1 MRKGLIPMEAYI
13 AILAAF
19 TVPLSVYTRLPMWAT
34 YVTWAGAFLV
44 APNAEGIR
52 KLFPTLTLGTISGM
66 IFFIFAF
73 TLDPLIGS
81 VAVTNSVIVFV
92 MTLTLLY
99 VARIPT
105 FALVPG
111 IFFGFSCYV
120 AVAISAQVTTISGL
134 FVPWLYATITL
145 LLGPPLAWLSVAPYV
160 PREIQGGVPRVSV
173 AAAEDAAASS

>member
-44 APNAEGIR
+44 APNAEGIK
-52 KLFPTLTLGTISGM
+52 KLYPTLVLGTISGV
-66 IFFIFAF
+66 IFFILAF
-73 TLDPLIGS
+73 TLDPLTGS
-81 VAVTNSVIVFV
+81 VAVTNSAIVFA

-99 VARIPT
+99 VARIPI

-111 IFFGFSCYV
+111 IFFGFSCFV
-120 AVAISAQVTTISGL
+120 AVAITAQVTTISGL
-134 FVPWLYATITL
+134 FTPWLNSTITL

-160 PREIQGGVPRVSV
+160 PREIQGGVPRVAV
-173 AAAEDAAASS
+173 PAAENAPASS